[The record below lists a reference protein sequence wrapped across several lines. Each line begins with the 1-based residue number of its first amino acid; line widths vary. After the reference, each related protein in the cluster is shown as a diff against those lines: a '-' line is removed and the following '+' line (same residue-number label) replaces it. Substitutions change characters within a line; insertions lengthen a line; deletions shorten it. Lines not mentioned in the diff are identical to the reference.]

1 MRGLKDK
8 VAVITGGAS
17 GIGLELAQDLAARGV
32 KVFIAD
38 VIDPAGAVAALRA
51 RGHAADGIRA
61 DVSDPDAVQRMVDRC
76 MESFGGLN
84 ILINNAALFT
94 TLRRTGYDDI
104 SLDEWNKVLSVNV
117 TGPFLCTR
125 AAWPLMKRSGG
136 GRVIH
141 ITSTTVF
148 SGPPRLM
155 AYVASKGALLGMTH
169 SMAREMGPD
178 GITVN
183 AVAPGFTLSSGV
195 LENFESDSTASQAQR
210 SRSTRSLPRD
220 QAPQDLVGAVAFLA
234 SDESAFITGQTLIVD
249 GGAHFN

>member
-1 MRGLKDK
+1 
-8 VAVITGGAS
+8 
-17 GIGLELAQDLAARGV
+17 
-32 KVFIAD
+32 
-38 VIDPAGAVAALRA
+38 
-51 RGHAADGIRA
+51 
-61 DVSDPDAVQRMVDRC
+61 
-76 MESFGGLN
+76 
-84 ILINNAALFT
+84 LINNAALFT
-94 TLRRTGYDDI
+94 TLRRTGYDDL

-125 AAWPLMKRSGG
+125 AAWPLMKRASG

-195 LENFESDSTASQAQR
+195 LENFEPDSTASQAQR
-210 SRSTRSLPRD
+210 SRSTRCLPRD

-234 SDESAFITGQTLIVD
+234 SDESAFMTGQTLIVD

>member
-1 MRGLKDK
+1 MRGLKGK
-8 VAVITGGAS
+8 VAIVTGGAS
-17 GIGLELAQDLAARGV
+17 GIGLELSQDLATRGV

-38 VIDPAGAVAALRA
+38 VSDPAGVVATLRA
-51 RGHAADGIRA
+51 QGLEVDGIRA
-61 DVSDPDAVQRMVDRC
+61 DVSDPEAVQRMVQRC
-76 MESFGGLN
+76 EEVFGGLN

-94 TLRRTGYDDI
+94 TLRRSGYDDI
-104 SLDEWNKVLSVNV
+104 SLDEWNRVLSVNV

-125 AAWPLMKRSGG
+125 AAWPLMKRAGG

-148 SGPPRLM
+148 SGPPRLL

-195 LENFESDSTASQAQR
+195 LEHFESDSTAAQAER
-210 SRSTRSLPRD
+210 SRSTRALPRD
-220 QAPQDLVGAVAFLA
+220 QAPQDLVGAIAFLA
-234 SDESAFITGQTLIVD
+234 SDESAFMTGQTLIVD

>member
-1 MRGLKDK
+1 MRGLNGK
-8 VAVITGGAS
+8 VAIVTGGAS
-17 GIGLELAQDLAARGV
+17 GIGLEISQDLATRGV

-38 VIDPAGAVAALRA
+38 VSDPAEVVASMRA
-51 RGHAADGIRA
+51 QGHQAAGIRA
-61 DVSDPDAVQRMVDRC
+61 DISDPDAVQRMVDRC
-76 MESFGGLN
+76 EEIFGAVD
-84 ILINNAALFT
+84 ILVNNAALFT

-104 SLDEWNKVLSVNV
+104 SLDEWNRVLSVNV

-125 AAWPLMKRSGG
+125 AAWPLMKRAGG

-148 SGPPRLM
+148 SGPPRLL

-169 SMAREMGPD
+169 SMAREMGVD

-195 LENFESDSTASQAQR
+195 IEHFDSEGAAIQAGR
-210 SRSTRSLPRD
+210 TRATRAIARD
-220 QAPQDLVGAVAFLA
+220 QAPQDLVGAIAFLA